1 MKKNTNIILI
11 LILVLS
17 VIAGYTLLQK
27 ETDSTTLLV
36 IGIMLFLSVLV
47 YVISLVK
54 NLKNASELKYRDKL
68 FHSLVQNSDTIY
80 LMYEPTKEEII
91 YITKNVEE
99 VLGLKDL
106 DYEKRVPTLVKEIL
120 HIPIIA
126 DELRTWNKK
135 TEFVSG
141 MVAYHNAIYNHTR
154 WIKIKI
160 YPYKDKKM
168 SYHVILISDVTKEH
182 DRQHLL
188 VRQAADIKSR
198 EQKLNQ
204 ITASSYDVEMT
215 LEIGTGVFQLKNLK
229 EENNYFGENRTGN
242 TEVELN
248 KIIETYVYE
257 EDRASVFEEVEKN
270 KSIRE
275 KLEDNKEIEPTSIQY
290 RLKNREVETWLE
302 STLFYTRSKNGVFV
316 TVLTKD
322 VTENAE
328 YVKKQNTLLQKAL
341 EEAEQANNAK
351 SEFLAIMSHE
361 IRSPMHVIIG
371 LSESALTEE
380 MGQDLKE
387 DIENINTTSNN
398 LLDVIDG
405 LLDISKIETGKME
418 VSEKEYDLGIFVKEL
433 ENFTKEKIGLKEIQ
447 FETAIDPTIPSVF
460 YGDLAKIR
468 QILQNILTNA
478 TQYTERGS
486 IILSVKWKG
495 TKENGNLIFQVTD
508 TGIGMDEEELK
519 IIFDENAK
527 RSDKNGYVAG
537 MGLYISKKYI
547 DLLNGKMEAES
558 TLGKGSSFTITIGQK
573 VINEKEIGDIY
584 AHTTIKKN
592 VNAFDASNKRILI
605 VDDDTLNI
613 KVAMRLLK
621 PYGVRIA
628 SVKSGQECINLLK
641 EDAHFDLILLDQ
653 MMPLMSG
660 TETLHHLRDENI
672 DIKAVMLTADAM
684 IGKKELYLKA
694 GFDDYLSKPI
704 NTEELNRVLRKFLKE
719 ED

>member
-1 MKKNTNIILI
+1 MKKNTNIILL

-17 VIAGYTLLQK
+17 VMAGYTLIQK
-27 ETDSTTLLV
+27 ETDATTLLV
-36 IGIMLFLSVLV
+36 IGTMLFLSVLV

-80 LMYEPTKEEII
+80 LMYEPVREEII

-106 DYEKRVPTLVKEIL
+106 DYEKRVPSLVKEIL

-135 TEFVSG
+135 AEFVSG
-141 MVAYHNAIYNHTR
+141 MVAYHNATYNHTR

-188 VRQAADIKSR
+188 VTQAADIKSR

-204 ITASSYDVEMT
+204 ITAASYDVEIT
-215 LEIGTGVFQLKNLK
+215 LQIGTGVFQLKNLK

-242 TEVELN
+242 TEIELK
-248 KIIETYVYE
+248 KIIETYIYE
-257 EDRASVFEEVEKN
+257 EDQESVLQELEKN
-270 KSIRE
+270 GSIRE
-275 KLEDNKEIEPTSIQY
+275 KVEEYKEMEPTSIKY
-290 RLKNREVETWLE
+290 RLKNKEEEVWLE
-302 STLFYTRSKNGVFV
+302 STIFYTKGKSGIFV
-316 TVLTKD
+316 TILTKD
-322 VTENAE
+322 ITENAE
-328 YVKKQNTLLQKAL
+328 YVKKQNALLQKAL
-341 EEAEQANNAK
+341 EGAEHANNAK

-361 IRSPMHVIIG
+361 IRSPMNVIIG
-371 LSESALTEE
+371 LSESALRED
-380 MGQDLKE
+380 MNHDLRE
-387 DIENINTTSNN
+387 DIENINTTSTN

-418 VSEKEYDLGIFVKEL
+418 VNEKEYDLGTFIKEL
-433 ENFTKEKIGLKEIQ
+433 ESFTKEKIGKKEIQ
-447 FETAIDPTIPSVF
+447 LEMAIEPTIPSTL
-460 YGDLAKIR
+460 YGDSAKIR

-478 TQYTERGS
+478 AQYTEKGS
-486 IILSVKWKG
+486 IILSVRWKG
-495 TKENGNLIFQVTD
+495 TNENGKIIFQVTD
-508 TGIGMDEEELK
+508 TGVGISEEELK

-527 RSDKNGYVAG
+527 RNEKNEYVAG

-547 DLLNGKMEAES
+547 DLLNGEMEVES
-558 TLGKGSSFTITIGQK
+558 TLKKGSSFTITLGQK

-584 AHTTIKKN
+584 AHTIVKKN
-592 VNAFDASNKRILI
+592 VNVFDASNKRILI
-605 VDDDTLNI
+605 VDDDNLNI
-613 KVAMRLLK
+613 KVAIRLLK
-621 PYGVRIA
+621 PYGVQIE

-641 EDAHFDLILLDQ
+641 KDINFDLILLDQ
-653 MMPLMSG
+653 MMPIMSG
-660 TETLHHLRDENI
+660 TETLHHLKDENI
-672 DIKAVMLTADAM
+672 NIKTVMLTADAM

-704 NTEELNRVLRKFLKE
+704 NTEELNRVLKKFLKE
-719 ED
+719 KD

>member
-1 MKKNTNIILI
+1 MKKNTNIILLLI
-11 LILVLS
+11 LILS

-27 ETDSTTLLV
+27 ENDSTSLFV

-47 YVISLVK
+47 YVISLIK

-106 DYEKRVPTLVKEIL
+106 DYEKRVPSLVKEIL
-120 HIPIIA
+120 NIPIIA
-126 DELRTWNKK
+126 DELRVWNKK

-141 MVAYHNAIYNHTR
+141 MVAYHNATYNHTR

-168 SYHVILISDVTKEH
+168 TYHVILISDVTKEH

-188 VRQAADIKSR
+188 VTQAADIKSR

-242 TEVELN
+242 TEVELK

-257 EDRASVFEEVEKN
+257 EDQEVLLEELKKN
-270 KSIRE
+270 TTIRE
-275 KLEDNKEIEPTSIQY
+275 RLEENKEVEPTSVKY
-290 RLKNREVETWLE
+290 RIKSEEEIWLE
-302 STLFYTRSKNGVFV
+302 STLFYTKSKNGIFV
-316 TVLTKD
+316 TILTKD

-341 EEAEQANNAK
+341 EEAERANNAK

-361 IRSPMHVIIG
+361 IRSPMNVILG
-371 LSESALTEE
+371 LSESALAAE
-380 MGQDLKE
+380 MGHDLRE

-418 VSEKEYDLGIFVKEL
+418 VSEKEYDLANFIREL
-433 ENFTKEKIGLKEIQ
+433 ENFTKEKIGKKEIQ
-447 FETAIDPTIPSVF
+447 LEMAIEPTLPSTL
-460 YGDLAKIR
+460 YGDLPKIR

-478 TQYTERGS
+478 AQYTEKGS

-495 TKENGNLIFQVTD
+495 TKDNGKVSFQVTD
-508 TGIGMDEEELK
+508 TGVGIEEDELK

-527 RSDKNGYVAG
+527 RSEKSEYVEG

-547 DLLNGKMEAES
+547 DLLNGKMEVES

-592 VNAFDASNKRILI
+592 INAFDASDKRILI

-621 PYGVRIA
+621 PYGVNIE
-628 SVKSGQECINLLK
+628 SVKSGQECIQLLK
-641 EDAHFDLILLDQ
+641 EDTNFDLILLDQ
-653 MMPLMSG
+653 MMPMMSG

-672 DIKAVMLTADAM
+672 NIKTVMLTADAM
-684 IGKKELYLKA
+684 VGKKELYLKA

-704 NTEELNRVLRKFLKE
+704 NTEELNRVLKKFLK
-719 ED
+719 

>member
-1 MKKNTNIILI
+1 MKKNTNIILLLI
-11 LILVLS
+11 LILS

-27 ETDSTTLLV
+27 ENDSTSLFV

-47 YVISLVK
+47 YVISLIK

-106 DYEKRVPTLVKEIL
+106 DYEKKVPSLVKEIL
-120 HIPIIA
+120 NIPIIA
-126 DELRTWNKK
+126 DELRVWNKK

-141 MVAYHNAIYNHTR
+141 MVAYHNATYNHTR

-168 SYHVILISDVTKEH
+168 TYHVILISDVTKEH

-188 VRQAADIKSR
+188 VTQAADIKSR

-242 TEVELN
+242 TEVELK

-257 EDRASVFEEVEKN
+257 EDQEVLLEELKKN
-270 KSIRE
+270 ATIRE
-275 KLEDNKEIEPTSIQY
+275 RLEENKEIEPTSVKY
-290 RLKNREVETWLE
+290 RIKNEEEIWLE
-302 STLFYTRSKNGVFV
+302 STLFYTKSKNGIFV
-316 TVLTKD
+316 TILTKD

-341 EEAEQANNAK
+341 EEAERANNAK

-361 IRSPMHVIIG
+361 IRSPMNVILG
-371 LSESALTEE
+371 LSESALAED
-380 MGQDLKE
+380 MGQDLRE

-418 VSEKEYDLGIFVKEL
+418 VSEKEYDLANFIREL
-433 ENFTKEKIGLKEIQ
+433 ESFTKEKIGKKEIQ
-447 FETAIDPTIPSVF
+447 LEMAIEPTLPSTL
-460 YGDLAKIR
+460 YGDLPKIR

-478 TQYTERGS
+478 AQYTEKGS

-495 TKENGNLIFQVTD
+495 TKDNGKVSFQVTD
-508 TGIGMDEEELK
+508 TGVGIEEDELK

-527 RSDKNGYVAG
+527 RSEKSEYVEG

-547 DLLNGKMEAES
+547 DLLNGKMEVES

-573 VINEKEIGDIY
+573 VINEREIGDIY
-584 AHTTIKKN
+584 AHTMIKKN
-592 VNAFDASNKRILI
+592 INAFDASDKRILI

-621 PYGVRIA
+621 PYSVNIE
-628 SVKSGQECINLLK
+628 SVKSGQECIQLLK
-641 EDAHFDLILLDQ
+641 EDTNFDLILLDQ
-653 MMPLMSG
+653 MMPMMSG

-672 DIKAVMLTADAM
+672 NIKTVMLTADAM
-684 IGKKELYLKA
+684 VGKKELYLKA

-704 NTEELNRVLRKFLKE
+704 NTEELNRVLKKFLK
-719 ED
+719 